1 MPEHKMVTIDGIR
14 VRAEDE
20 TRYRARTGADA
31 PAAPLTRAQAHLPG
45 DKGAEDGPFDP
56 GAHDLPEV
64 NAYLAEA
71 NEAETARVLDAEAEG
86 KKRKTLV
93 DRREEYLEEARK
105 RAAAGGTG
113 GGA

>member
-1 MPEHKMVTIDGIR
+1 MPTHKMVSIDGIR

-20 TRYRARTGADA
+20 ERYRARTGAPA
-31 PAAPLTRAQAHLPG
+31 AAAPLTRAQAHLPG
-45 DKGAEDGPFDP
+45 DQQPPASGPFDP
-56 GAHDLPEV
+56 GAHDLPVV

-71 NEAETARVLDAEAEG
+71 DEAETARVLDAEADG

-93 DRREEYLEEARK
+93 DRRDEYLEEARK
-105 RAAAGGTG
+105 RAAGGTG